1 MKKYIYGIGTAALAL
16 AMSGLPAVAFAQDGG
31 GEGASGVSATAQVT
45 AQVQVQG
52 QRPSIV
58 GSSEEGSEANQSS
71 STEAAQRVGEQG
83 REAAKQVA
91 EQVREGVKNA
101 AERTLEMMKEGLPFS
116 LESTTTA
123 ALSFGQ
129 LKQSIEARS
138 QELDQEEASS
148 SPEARA
154 IMKNV
159 NPVRLAVHALLASKD
174 LVGGIGAQVSQVAQ
188 QINDSV
194 ASTTAAEAQIQSRG
208 FFTKLLFGGD
218 SMAAQVITEQVAQN
232 QQRIDDLTKLLGQAN
247 ISADVQATL
256 QAQITAL
263 QAAQTRLQAL
273 AQQEQSTWGLFSWRF

>member
-1 MKKYIYGIGTAALAL
+1 MKNYMYGIGAAALAL
-16 AMSGLPAVAFAQDGG
+16 AMSGLPAAAFAQDGG
-31 GEGASGVSATAQVT
+31 GDGQGGVRAT

-58 GSSEEGSEANQSS
+58 GGEGQSSEGAVRARVANQEQEGEGRVSATSS
-71 STEAAQRVGEQG
+71 ARINGGEEGNEGQG
-83 REAAKQVA
+83 ERE
-91 EQVREGVKNA
+91 
-101 AERTLEMMKEGLPFS
+101 MEGLPFR
-116 LESTTTA
+116 LESTTTPVF
-123 ALSFGQ
+123 SVGQ
-129 LKQSIEARS
+129 LQQSIQTRN
-138 QELDQEEASS
+138 QELEQELASS
-148 SPEARA
+148 TGANRA
-154 IMKNV
+154 LIANA

-218 SMAAQVITEQVAQN
+218 TAAANVITEQVAQN

-247 ISADVQATL
+247 ISAAVQTTL

-263 QAAQTRLQAL
+263 QAAQTRLQDL
-273 AQQEQSTWGLFSWRF
+273 AKQEQSTWGLFSWRF